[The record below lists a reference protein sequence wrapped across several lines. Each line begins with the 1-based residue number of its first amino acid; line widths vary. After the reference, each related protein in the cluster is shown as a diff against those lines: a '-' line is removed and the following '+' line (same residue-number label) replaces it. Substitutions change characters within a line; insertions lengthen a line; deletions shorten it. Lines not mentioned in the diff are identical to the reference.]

1 MRQAEFID
9 ILDRFSPF
17 TPLATIKIKILKKQ
31 KNVLRYYHLT
41 QVYRKLQSYDIW
53 FPRYQAWQTEFFCH
67 FGLFFAF
74 LPPDNPKYEN
84 FEKMKK
90 APVDVIILHI
100 FIINDNHMMY
110 DSWDSALYY
119 KWRYSKNVYAS
130 NMLEIVKIFIKVGTT
145 FFASIFYV
153 LSLWGNCPKDIKHLH
168 FIFFRWGTHLYSI
181 CLSVCC
187 ALYFRNHTSCDQYFL
202 CTCVKW

>member
-1 MRQAEFID
+1 MVPKISSMA
-9 ILDRFSPF
+9 DR
-17 TPLATIKIKILKKQ
+17 I
-31 KNVLRYYHLT
+31 
-41 QVYRKLQSYDIW
+41 
-53 FPRYQAWQTEFFCH
+53 FCH

-74 LPPDNPKYEN
+74 LPPNNPKYEN

-90 APVDVIILHI
+90 APVNIIILHI
-100 FIINDNHMMY
+100 CIINDNHMMY

-153 LSLWGNCPKDIKHLH
+153 LSLSGNCPKDIKHLH
-168 FIFFRWGTHLYSI
+168 FIFFRWGTHLYNI